1 MPLRTKREMSFRIL
15 AMHEVFLTPLLPF
28 KDYIVAHGEHPVSN
42 GVGLGNHFY
51 ADYSFPE
58 QQINVS
64 LIHGPMFH
72 CSLDAPYEW
81 RLNGEGEPEGYKTEE
96 ELYILLAKIL
106 GGSYGLP
113 E

>member
-1 MPLRTKREMSFRIL
+1 MVMRELFM
-15 AMHEVFLTPLLPF
+15 TPSLPY
-28 KDYIVAHGEHPVSN
+28 KDYIVKHGEHSVSN
-42 GVGLGNHFY
+42 NHFY

-58 QQINVS
+58 QGIYVS

-81 RLNGEGEPEGYKTEE
+81 RLFMDCKHQEPEGYKTEE
-96 ELYILLAKIL
+96 ELYILLTKIL
-106 GGSYGLP
+106 GGSYGIQ